1 MKIKK
6 VKLLEERLAELE
18 KRHEATTEKLVDLL
32 EYLVHVDA
40 NFKSDANHFES
51 WHTRLNKIRHNEIVA
66 REIGKA
72 KRVLA
77 DHGYVVAAT
86 DSELDAARVKSW
98 VSSKDAIE
106 DDDIPF

>member
-18 KRHEATTEKLVDLL
+18 KKHSSTSETLTDLL
-32 EYLVHVDA
+32 EYLTHVDE
-40 NFKSDANHFES
+40 NFQSDANHFES
-51 WHTRLNKIRHNEIVA
+51 WHTRLNKIRHNDIIA
-66 REIGKA
+66 REINKA

-98 VSSKDAIE
+98 VSSKDEAN
-106 DDDIPF
+106 DDIPF